1 MWLSYW
7 NLDYFYIFSI
17 HYTEL
22 CDNQSLRT
30 MTHKL
35 NRVNTMVA
43 LLLKNVN
50 IISQDNMNSV
60 KNCTAVQQ
68 NQLGLYE
75 IN

>member
-1 MWLSYW
+1 
-7 NLDYFYIFSI
+7 
-17 HYTEL
+17 
-22 CDNQSLRT
+22 
-30 MTHKL
+30 
-35 NRVNTMVA
+35 MVA
-43 LLLKNVN
+43 LLLQNVN